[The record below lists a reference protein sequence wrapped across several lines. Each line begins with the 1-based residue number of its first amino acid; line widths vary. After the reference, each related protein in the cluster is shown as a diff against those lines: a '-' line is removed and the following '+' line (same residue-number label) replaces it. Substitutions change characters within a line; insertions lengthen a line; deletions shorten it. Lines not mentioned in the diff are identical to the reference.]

1 MPEPHQE
8 REDLRFAH
16 TICFRPLCSS
26 PRATQN
32 YLSLCVYAGRHGQQ
46 TLIGSLYISRPAS
59 LGSLEHP
66 PVCVVCGAYGG
77 AWDTHT
83 HPCIGSRRARPPTC
97 RRSVWCARALV
108 AVSSGFVTGACACLA
123 NLMDPLL
130 YNQSS
135 GGERATSRLRTGSPQ
150 CNGGTS
156 SGHHGRL
163 EARMDTLSGPCST
176 PVWTLKACKVPLE
189 SSRRDAI
196 HRVRGISLQYE
207 YVSGILFTR
216 IIHVFGPWL
225 NTRLSTVYS

>member
-1 MPEPHQE
+1 MQLLGSTLRPRVSRRRDSAAGVVGADWQRLEGGE
-8 REDLRFAH
+8 RDGGRRTGA
-16 TICFRPLCSS
+16 
-26 PRATQN
+26 PRAPPKN

-108 AVSSGFVTGACACLA
+108 AVSSGIVTGACACLG

-135 GGERATSRLRTGSPQ
+135 GGERATSG
-150 CNGGTS
+150 
-156 SGHHGRL
+156 
-163 EARMDTLSGPCST
+163 LSAFKF
-176 PVWTLKACKVPLE
+176 W
-189 SSRRDAI
+189 I
-196 HRVRGISLQYE
+196 
-207 YVSGILFTR
+207 
-216 IIHVFGPWL
+216 
-225 NTRLSTVYS
+225 